1 MHSLS
6 LKKKKSW
13 RFRSLRNHADL
24 ALMEFLEARRLLG
37 RVTSFSVLRPVY
49 PALGCGKLRVLRIRP
64 SRGSGQASES
74 GEWEVLA
81 GYESYER
88 IDL

>member
-1 MHSLS
+1 MTSTHD
-6 LKKKKSW
+6 
-13 RFRSLRNHADL
+13 HADL
-24 ALMEFLEARRLLG
+24 SLLEYLDARRLLG
-37 RVTSFSVLRPVY
+37 NIAAFCLLRPVY

-64 SRGSGQASES
+64 SSGAGADERGL
-74 GEWEVLA
+74 EVIA

>member
-1 MHSLS
+1 M
-6 LKKKKSW
+6 
-13 RFRSLRNHADL
+13 RNHADL

-49 PALGCGKLRVLRIRP
+49 PALGCGKLRVLRIREP
-64 SRGSGQASES
+64 DEERL
-74 GEWEVLA
+74 EVIA

-88 IDL
+88 VDP